1 MRRGEERRGEERR
14 GEERRGEERGGGC
27 RKRTN
32 LNTRRD
38 RCRHL
43 ETKGKKDEMKE
54 RSCKERKKKK
64 VIKQEVMGR
73 GRVPW
78 IQ

>member
-1 MRRGEERRGEERR
+1 MRRGEEERRGEERR
-14 GEERRGEERGGGC
+14 GEERRGGGC

-54 RSCKERKKKK
+54 RSCKERKKGKK